1 MVTINKANNLFSP
14 WILLIAI
21 LNILFHLAFYNTLGF
36 HRDELLYFSL
46 GQHLSAGYAS
56 VPPFTGFMSWLM
68 IHTLGYTLF
77 AARIIPIMLSVAI
90 ILLGAAITRELKG
103 KTYAQ
108 VLVALAITVAPF
120 NLRGF

>member
-21 LNILFHLAFYNTLGF
+21 LNVLFHLAFYNTLGF

-56 VPPFTGFMSWLM
+56 VPPFTGFVAWLM
-68 IHTLGYTLF
+68 IQISGYSLLS
-77 AARIIPIMLSVAI
+77 ARILPMMLSGFLV
-90 ILLGAAITRELKG
+90 LLGAAITKELQG
-103 KTYAQ
+103 KHY
-108 VLVALAITVAPF
+108 
-120 NLRGF
+120 